1 MLRLA
6 AVVVSLALPTAAAA
20 AEYLEQVRS
29 EVYQAAG
36 DQAAI
41 AARGK
46 TCMARI
52 LAPGVQGGQLIVSD
66 EGRDVI
72 ANNVLRYSS
81 GMLTWEM
88 RSRVVFEAR
97 DGRFRV
103 THEGIERFNDTG
115 AQGWGPVGK
124 WFGSG
129 WKDAEVALQRVT
141 AGVANCV
148 TGGGAKDDF

>member
-6 AVVVSLALPTAAAA
+6 CAILILALPSAASA

-29 EVYQAAG
+29 EVYPAAG

-66 EGRDVI
+66 DGRDVV
-72 ANNVLRYSS
+72 ASNVLRYSS

-115 AQGWGPVGK
+115 AQGWYPVGK

-129 WKDAEVALQRVT
+129 WKDAEAALQRVS
-141 AGVANCV
+141 ASLANCV
-148 TGGGAKDDF
+148 AGGGAKDDF